1 MMIRSRFLAALALA
15 ALPIAAIAQTTA
27 VAPPSTDDLAR
38 IRQTGVLRVGLTG
51 DYDPFSLVDTNGVYH
66 GIDADAAAMLAAA
79 IGPNV
84 KLQIVKTT
92 WPTMTADLL
101 ADKFDI
107 AMGGVSWNEARSKV
121 GELTTAYIQDGK
133 VALVRASDKAKYAT
147 NTLSAFDKPD
157 VTVLVNPGGTNQQFV
172 NASIKNAKI
181 VVVNENLAI
190 PQMLVDGKGD
200 VMFTD
205 GVEARLKAARDHRL
219 YAVDPDHP
227 FTHSAHVYFMQKGQ
241 IALLNFTDT
250 WINHMT
256 SDGSYTKLFAKYIG
270 S

>member
-1 MMIRSRFLAALALA
+1 MMIRSRFLAVLALS
-15 ALPIAAIAQTTA
+15 ALPIAAIAQSA
-27 VAPPSTDDLAR
+27 VAPTQDELAQ

-51 DYDPFSLVDTNGVYH
+51 DYDPFSLADASGAYH
-66 GIDADAAAMLAAA
+66 GIDADAAAMLAKA

-84 KLQIVKTT
+84 KLEIVKTT

-101 ADKFDI
+101 ANKFDI
-107 AMGGVSWNEARSKV
+107 AMGGVSYNEARAKV
-121 GELTTAYIQDGK
+121 GELSSAYIQDGK
-133 VALVRASDKAKYAT
+133 VALVRASDKGKYRT
-147 NTLSAFDKPD
+147 NTLADFDKPD
-157 VTVLVNPGGTNQQFV
+157 VTVIVNPGGTNQQFV
-172 NASIKNAKI
+172 NASIKDAKV
-181 VVVNENLAI
+181 VVVNDNMAI
-190 PQMLVDGKGD
+190 PGMLVDGKGD

-241 IALLNFTDT
+241 IALLDFTNA
-250 WINHMT
+250 WIAHMQ
-256 SDGSYTKLFAKYIG
+256 SDGSYAKLFAKYIG